1 MKLDKILLTLCVAAG
16 LGYAKSECDDKV
28 FSSLSASKGT
38 TVASMIDQLS
48 SKCSFSVVIKDD
60 GNGKD
65 DSHRNT
71 TEEMLQKRLNTV
83 NLKDFT
89 LKEILD
95 FLLTENKLNYE
106 YKNGILKI
114 GYYATR
120 TFKVDYVATVRSVNG
135 NSAIPIGGNQAQLMG
150 TVSGNSAS
158 GGTSDVT
165 IRTEDE
171 FNFWKQIKQDLNAI
185 LNPLDS
191 SYQYE
196 TNREKATKESS
207 PNTPKDL
214 SNEELNTKEGM
225 SLKRNDLV
233 INPQAGL
240 ITVTKDIQ
248 TVKKVEE
255 YINTVMDRIH
265 KQVLI
270 DVQLL
275 SVSMSSAKTTGID
288 WSQIY
293 NLQNLNLNFGSGA
306 MRGVDTWTANEG
318 VSAKIPSI
326 TPLTGGRSW
335 DYIRF
340 DKNIEINDLIK
351 FLKTQGNVKTISNPK
366 LLTLNN
372 QPAIINSG
380 DKLFYSKQGT
390 VVSGGN
396 NTTTFSNTIID
407 SVFAGISLDITPEI
421 FDEDYILLKINPSV
435 TNCLSS
441 SQCQPSI
448 SKIPEI
454 KNQPPDLSLK
464 QIFSVVKA
472 KDGDKII
479 LGGLIRNTNDNSETK
494 LPLLGDIPILGGLF
508 GQEKKQESVDE
519 LVIIIT
525 PHIVKKQK
533 NVSLKDLG
541 YANVSKE

>member
-48 SKCSFSVVIKDD
+48 AKCSFSVVIKDD

-65 DSHRNT
+65 DGNRNI

-114 GYYATR
+114 GYYVTK
-120 TFKVDYVATVRSVNG
+120 TFKVDYIGTVRSVKGTGSLQIGDNQSQ
-135 NSAIPIGGNQAQLMG
+135 SASATISGF
-150 TVSGNSAS
+150 SGN
-158 GGTSDVT
+158 GQTSVNINT
-165 IRTEDE
+165 KDE
-171 FNFWKQIKQDLNAI
+171 FDFWKQIREDLIAI
-185 LNPLDS
+185 INPHDI

-196 TNREKATKESS
+196 NNRERNKETTTNKDTLNEEQTTKETASI
-207 PNTPKDL
+207 
-214 SNEELNTKEGM
+214 
-225 SLKRNDLV
+225 KRNDLI

-240 ITVTKDIQ
+240 VTVTKDAQ
-248 TVKKVEE
+248 TVRKVEE
-255 YINTVMDRIH
+255 YLSTVMDRIH

-275 SVSMSSAKTTGID
+275 SVSLSSSKTTGID

-293 NLQNLNLNFGSGA
+293 NLQNINVNFGSGA

-318 VSAKIPSI
+318 VSAKVPSI

-390 VVSGGN
+390 MVSGGN

-533 NVSLKDLG
+533 SVSLKDLG

>member
-48 SKCSFSVVIKDD
+48 AKCSFSVVIKDE
-60 GNGKD
+60 KA
-65 DSHRNT
+65 
-71 TEEMLQKRLNTV
+71 EEILSKHLNTV
-83 NLKDFT
+83 NLRDFT

-95 FLLTENKLNYE
+95 FLLTENKLDYE

-114 GYYATR
+114 GYYVTK

-135 NSAIPIGGNQAQLMG
+135 NSAIPIGGGNQGQASG
-150 TVSGNSAS
+150 SVSGGSTF

-165 IRTEDE
+165 VRTEDE
-171 FNFWKQIKQDLNAI
+171 FNFWKQIRLDLNSI
-185 LNPLDS
+185 LNPFDETH
-191 SYQYE
+191 QYE
-196 TNREKATKESS
+196 VNKETNMESGGIPS
-207 PNTPKDL
+207 SSKGVL
-214 SNEELNTKEGM
+214 NEEQ
-225 SLKRNDLV
+225 SLKKTENIKRNDLV

-240 ITVTKDIQ
+240 ITITKDIQ

-275 SVSMSSAKTTGID
+275 NVSLSSAKTTGID

-293 NLQNLNLNFGSGA
+293 NLQNVNINFGTSA
-306 MRGVDTWTANEG
+306 MRGIDSWTAGKNM
-318 VSAKIPSI
+318 ADKIPTI
-326 TPLTGGRSW
+326 RQLTGGRSW
-335 DYIRF
+335 DYIRL
-340 DKNIEINDLIK
+340 DGSIGINDLIK
-351 FLKTQGNVKTISNPK
+351 FLKTQGNVRSISNPK
-366 LLTLNN
+366 LLALNN
-372 QPAIINSG
+372 QPALINSG
-380 DKLFYSKQGT
+380 NKIYYTRQGT

-396 NTTTFSNTIID
+396 NSTTTSNNLIE

-421 FDEDYILLKINPSV
+421 FDDNSILLKINPSI
-435 TNCLSS
+435 TDCLSS

-479 LGGLIRNTNDNSETK
+479 LGGLIKNTNDNSETK

-508 GQEKKQESVDE
+508 GQEKKQENIEE
-519 LVIIIT
+519 LVIVIT
-525 PHIVKKQK
+525 PHIVKKEK

-541 YANVSKE
+541 YANMSKE

>member
-48 SKCSFSVVIKDD
+48 AKCSFSVVIKDD

-65 DSHRNT
+65 DGNRNI

-114 GYYATR
+114 GYYVTK
-120 TFKVDYVATVRSVNG
+120 TFKVDYIGTVRSVKGTGSLQIGDNQSQ
-135 NSAIPIGGNQAQLMG
+135 SASATISGF
-150 TVSGNSAS
+150 SGN
-158 GGTSDVT
+158 GQTSVNINT
-165 IRTEDE
+165 KDE
-171 FNFWKQIKQDLNAI
+171 FDFWKQIREDLIAI
-185 LNPLDS
+185 INPHDI

-196 TNREKATKESS
+196 NNRERNKETTTNKDTLNEEQTTKETASI
-207 PNTPKDL
+207 
-214 SNEELNTKEGM
+214 
-225 SLKRNDLV
+225 KRNDLI

-240 ITVTKDIQ
+240 VTVTKDAQ
-248 TVKKVEE
+248 TVRKVEE
-255 YINTVMDRIH
+255 YLSTVMDRIH

-275 SVSMSSAKTTGID
+275 SVSLSSSKTTGID

-293 NLQNLNLNFGSGA
+293 NLQNINVNFGSGA

-318 VSAKIPSI
+318 VSAKVPSI

-533 NVSLKDLG
+533 SVSLKDLG

>member
-48 SKCSFSVVIKDD
+48 AKCSFSVVIKDE
-60 GNGKD
+60 KA
-65 DSHRNT
+65 
-71 TEEMLQKRLNTV
+71 EEILSKHLNTV

-95 FLLTENKLNYE
+95 FLLTENKLDYE

-114 GYYATR
+114 GYYVTK

-135 NSAIPIGGNQAQLMG
+135 NSAIPIGGGNQGQASG
-150 TVSGNSAS
+150 SVSGGSTF

-165 IRTEDE
+165 VRTEDE
-171 FNFWKQIKQDLNAI
+171 FNFWKQIRLDLNSI
-185 LNPLDS
+185 LNPFDETH
-191 SYQYE
+191 QYE
-196 TNREKATKESS
+196 VNKETNMESGGIPS
-207 PNTPKDL
+207 SSKGVL
-214 SNEELNTKEGM
+214 NEEQ
-225 SLKRNDLV
+225 SLKKTENIKRNDLV

-240 ITVTKDIQ
+240 ITITKDIQ

-275 SVSMSSAKTTGID
+275 SVSLTSEKTTGID

-293 NLQNLNLNFGSGA
+293 NLQNVNINFGTSA

-335 DYIRF
+335 DYIRL
-340 DKNIEINDLIK
+340 DGSIGINDLIK
-351 FLKTQGNVKTISNPK
+351 FLKTQGNVRSISNPK
-366 LLTLNN
+366 LLALNN
-372 QPAIINSG
+372 QPAFINSG
-380 DKLFYSKQGT
+380 NRIYYTRQGT

-396 NTTTFSNTIID
+396 NSTTTSNNLID

-421 FDEDYILLKINPSV
+421 FDDDSILLKVNPSI
-435 TNCLSS
+435 TDCLSS

-454 KNQPPDLSLK
+454 KNQPPDLSVK

-479 LGGLIRNTNDNSETK
+479 LGGLIRNTNGNNEKK

-508 GQEKKQESVDE
+508 GQETKQENIDE

>member
-114 GYYATR
+114 GYYVTK
-120 TFKVDYVATVRSVNG
+120 TFKVDYVATTRTGSANSKIG
-135 NSAIPIGGNQAQLMG
+135 NSDGGSNASQGAGSTQDQQIIKM
-150 TVSGNSAS
+150 S
-158 GGTSDVT
+158 GGTSIESV
-165 IRTEDE
+165 DE
-171 FNFWKQIKQDLNAI
+171 FKFWDNIIHELDAI
-185 LNPLDS
+185 INMTPYGLQESETQTNKKEESAKKPYL
-191 SYQYE
+191 SYNNE
-196 TNREKATKESS
+196 
-207 PNTPKDL
+207 L
-214 SNEELNTKEGM
+214 SRANIVVNKL
-225 SLKRNDLV
+225 
-233 INPQAGL
+233 AGL
-240 ITVTKDIQ
+240 ITITGSKEQIEKAATYLDK
-248 TVKKVEE
+248 TTE
-255 YINTVMDRIH
+255 RLH
-265 KQVLI
+265 RQVLI
-270 DVQLL
+270 DVQIL
-275 SVSMSSAKTTGID
+275 SVSLNKDSKTGID

-293 NLQNLNLNFGSGA
+293 SLQNVNLNFGSGA

-326 TPLTGGRSW
+326 TPLTSGRSW

-351 FLKTQGNVKTISNPK
+351 FLQSQGDVKSISNPK
-366 LLTLNN
+366 VLTLNN
-372 QPAIINSG
+372 QPAFISSG
-380 DKLFYSKQGT
+380 DQIFFTKQGT
-390 VVSGGN
+390 VISGGN
-396 NTTTFSNTIID
+396 NSVTTANNIID
-407 SVFAGISLDITPEI
+407 SVFSGVALDITPEI
-421 FDEDYILLKINPSV
+421 LDDDEVILKINPTIS
-435 TNCLSS
+435 NCISS
-441 SQCQPSI
+441 LQCQATTSTSPVI
-448 SKIPEI
+448 R
-454 KNQPPDLSLK
+454 NQPPDLTK
-464 QIFSVVKA
+464 RQISSVIKA
-472 KDGDKII
+472 KNKDKIV
-479 LGGLIRNTNDNSETK
+479 LGGLIRNETADNTTK
-494 LPLLGDIPILGGLF
+494 VPLLGELPLLGYLF
-508 GQEKKQESVDE
+508 KQEAKNSAISE
-519 LVIIIT
+519 LVVVIT
-525 PHIVKKQK
+525 PMLVKKEK
-533 NVSLKDLG
+533 NISLKDLG

>member
-48 SKCSFSVVIKDD
+48 AKCSFSVVIKDE
-60 GNGKD
+60 KA
-65 DSHRNT
+65 
-71 TEEMLQKRLNTV
+71 EEILSKHLNTV

-95 FLLTENKLNYE
+95 FLLTENKLDYE

-114 GYYATR
+114 GYYVTK

-135 NSAIPIGGNQAQLMG
+135 NSAIPIGGGNQGQASG
-150 TVSGNSAS
+150 SVSGGSTF

-165 IRTEDE
+165 VRTEDE
-171 FNFWKQIKQDLNAI
+171 FNFWKQIRLDLNSI
-185 LNPLDS
+185 LNPFDETH
-191 SYQYE
+191 QYE
-196 TNREKATKESS
+196 VNRETNMESGGIHS
-207 PNTPKDL
+207 SSKGIL
-214 SNEELNTKEGM
+214 NEEQ
-225 SLKRNDLV
+225 SLKKIENIKRNDLV

-240 ITVTKDIQ
+240 ITITKDVQ

-275 SVSMSSAKTTGID
+275 NVSLSSAKTTGID

-293 NLQNLNLNFGSGA
+293 NLQNVNINFGTSA
-306 MRGVDTWTANEG
+306 MRGIDSWTAG
-318 VSAKIPSI
+318 KDMADKIPTI
-326 TPLTGGRSW
+326 TQLTGGRSW
-335 DYIRF
+335 DYIRL
-340 DKNIEINDLIK
+340 DGSIGINDLIK
-351 FLKTQGNVKTISNPK
+351 FLKTQGNVRSISNPK
-366 LLTLNN
+366 LLALNN
-372 QPAIINSG
+372 QPALINSG
-380 DKLFYSKQGT
+380 NKIYYTRQGT

-396 NTTTFSNTIID
+396 NSTTTSNNLIE

-421 FDEDYILLKINPSV
+421 FDDNSILLKINPSI
-435 TNCLSS
+435 TDCLSS

-454 KNQPPDLSLK
+454 KNQPPDLSVK

-479 LGGLIRNTNDNSETK
+479 LGGLIKNTNDNSETK

-508 GQEKKQESVDE
+508 GQEKKQENIEE
-519 LVIIIT
+519 LVIVIT
-525 PHIVKKQK
+525 PHIVKKEK

-541 YANVSKE
+541 YANMSKE

>member
-1 MKLDKILLTLCVAAG
+1 M
-16 LGYAKSECDDKV
+16 
-28 FSSLSASKGT
+28 
-38 TVASMIDQLS
+38 
-48 SKCSFSVVIKDD
+48 
-60 GNGKD
+60 
-65 DSHRNT
+65 
-71 TEEMLQKRLNTV
+71 
-83 NLKDFT
+83 
-89 LKEILD
+89 
-95 FLLTENKLNYE
+95 NYE

-114 GYYATR
+114 GYYVTK
-120 TFKVDYVATVRSVNG
+120 TFKVDYIGTVRSVKGTGSLQIGDNQSQ
-135 NSAIPIGGNQAQLMG
+135 SASATISGF
-150 TVSGNSAS
+150 SGN
-158 GGTSDVT
+158 GQTSVNINT
-165 IRTEDE
+165 KDE
-171 FNFWKQIKQDLNAI
+171 FDFWKQIREDLIAI
-185 LNPLDS
+185 INPHDI

-196 TNREKATKESS
+196 NNRERNKETTANKDTLNEEQTTKETASI
-207 PNTPKDL
+207 
-214 SNEELNTKEGM
+214 
-225 SLKRNDLV
+225 KRNDLI

-240 ITVTKDIQ
+240 VTVTKDAQ

-255 YINTVMDRIH
+255 YLSTVMDRIH

-275 SVSMSSAKTTGID
+275 SVSLSSSKTTGID

>member
-48 SKCSFSVVIKDD
+48 AKCSFSVVIKDD

-65 DSHRNT
+65 DSHRNI

-114 GYYATR
+114 GYYVTK
-120 TFKVDYVATVRSVNG
+120 TFKVDYIGTVRSVKGTGSLQIGDNQSQ
-135 NSAIPIGGNQAQLMG
+135 SASATISGF
-150 TVSGNSAS
+150 SGN
-158 GGTSDVT
+158 GQTSVNINT
-165 IRTEDE
+165 KDE
-171 FNFWKQIKQDLNAI
+171 FDFWKQIREDLIAI
-185 LNPLDS
+185 INPHDI

-196 TNREKATKESS
+196 NNRERNKETTANKDTLNEEQTTKETASI
-207 PNTPKDL
+207 
-214 SNEELNTKEGM
+214 
-225 SLKRNDLV
+225 KRNDLI

-240 ITVTKDIQ
+240 VTVTKDAQ

-255 YINTVMDRIH
+255 YLSTVMDRIH

-275 SVSMSSAKTTGID
+275 SVSLSSSKTTGID

>member
-48 SKCSFSVVIKDD
+48 AKCSFSVVIKDD

-65 DSHRNT
+65 DSHRNI

-114 GYYATR
+114 GYYVTK
-120 TFKVDYVATVRSVNG
+120 TFKVDYIGTVRSVKGTGSLQIGDNQSQ
-135 NSAIPIGGNQAQLMG
+135 SASATISGF
-150 TVSGNSAS
+150 SGN
-158 GGTSDVT
+158 GQTSVNINT
-165 IRTEDE
+165 KDE
-171 FNFWKQIKQDLNAI
+171 FDFWKQIREDLIAI
-185 LNPLDS
+185 INPHDI

-196 TNREKATKESS
+196 NNRERNKETTA
-207 PNTPKDL
+207 NKDTL
-214 SNEELNTKEGM
+214 NEEQTTKKTA
-225 SLKRNDLV
+225 SIKRNDLI

-240 ITVTKDIQ
+240 VTVTKDAQ

-255 YINTVMDRIH
+255 YLSTVMDRIH

-275 SVSMSSAKTTGID
+275 SVSLSSSKTTGID

-335 DYIRF
+335 DYIRL
-340 DKNIEINDLIK
+340 DGSIGINDLIK
-351 FLKTQGNVKTISNPK
+351 FLKTQGNVRSISNPK
-366 LLTLNN
+366 LLALNN

>member
-48 SKCSFSVVIKDD
+48 AKCSFSVVIKDE
-60 GNGKD
+60 KA
-65 DSHRNT
+65 
-71 TEEMLQKRLNTV
+71 EEILSKHLNTV
-83 NLKDFT
+83 NLRDFT

-95 FLLTENKLNYE
+95 FLLTENKLDYE

-114 GYYATR
+114 GYYVTK
-120 TFKVDYVATVRSVNG
+120 TFKVDYVATTRSIEG
-135 NSAIPIGGNQAQLMG
+135 ESGIQIGGNQTQSAAF
-150 TVSGNSAS
+150 SGSTPSA
-158 GGTSDVT
+158 GIGATGVT
-165 IRTEDE
+165 IKTNDK
-171 FNFWKQIKQDLNAI
+171 FNFWEQIKNDLHAI
-185 LNPLDS
+185 INPFDS
-191 SYQYE
+191 SYQFE
-196 TNREKATKESS
+196 TNKEKLKESTAPS
-207 PNTPKDL
+207 ISKDVV
-214 SNEELNTKEGM
+214 NEELNTKESM

-248 TVKKVEE
+248 TVRKVEE
-255 YINTVMDRIH
+255 YIKTVTDRIH

-275 SVSMSSAKTTGID
+275 NVSLTSAKTTGID

-293 NLQNLNLNFGSGA
+293 NLQNVNINFGSGA
-306 MRGVDTWTANEG
+306 MRGVDTWTASEG
-318 VSAKIPSI
+318 VSAKIPTI
-326 TPLTGGRSW
+326 TQLTGGRSW

-351 FLKTQGNVKTISNPK
+351 FLKTQGNVRAISNPK

-372 QPAIINSG
+372 QPALISSG
-380 DKLFYSKQGT
+380 DQIFYTRQGT

-396 NTTTFSNTIID
+396 NSTTTSNNLIE

-421 FDEDYILLKINPSV
+421 LDDDSIILKVNPSI
-435 TNCLSS
+435 TGCLSS

-454 KNQPPDLSLK
+454 KNQPPDLSKK

-525 PHIVKKQK
+525 PHIVKKEK

-541 YANVSKE
+541 YSNVSKE